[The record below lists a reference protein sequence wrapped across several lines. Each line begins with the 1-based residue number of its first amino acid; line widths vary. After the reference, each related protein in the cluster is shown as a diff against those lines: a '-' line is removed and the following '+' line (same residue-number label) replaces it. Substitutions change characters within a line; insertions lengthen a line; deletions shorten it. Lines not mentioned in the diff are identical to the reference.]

1 MKEQDDAPE
10 KQLSGNGQST
20 GERIQNNDSKDHPRF
35 QENNGCKDWRCKK
48 CLTKTLKT
56 EEQTEMNNTITEM
69 KNTLQGINSRESKA
83 EKNGYVTWKTE
94 QQKSLLRKE

>member
-1 MKEQDDAPE
+1 
-10 KQLSGNGQST
+10 
-20 GERIQNNDSKDHPRF
+20 
-35 QENNGCKDWRCKK
+35 
-48 CLTKTLKT
+48 
-56 EEQTEMNNTITEM
+56 MNNTITEM

>member
-35 QENNGCKDWRCKK
+35 QENNGCKDWEDAR
-48 CLTKTLKT
+48 
-56 EEQTEMNNTITEM
+56 N
-69 KNTLQGINSRESKA
+69 
-83 EKNGYVTWKTE
+83 V
-94 QQKSLLRKE
+94 